1 MVTSAMITLAIGK
14 ATSIVY
20 FILWL
25 VKRQFYWKNRK
36 AKSKVLANSNKF
48 TTIAMLE
55 MEYSNIEW

>member
-25 VKRQFYWKNRK
+25 VIHQFYWKNRK
-36 AKSKVLANSNKF
+36 AKSKVLANLNKF

-55 MEYSNIEW
+55 MEYSNI